1 MAQQSEEDP
10 MKKNLVRAVLV
21 ASLSLFFAGA
31 AFTATPAVAAAA
43 KESSGPKLSKAASKL
58 MSEAQK
64 AFTAKDWATM
74 LAKIKEAQA
83 LPDLTDY
90 DKYVVNYFM
99 GLALYNGGDKVSS
112 TPYFV
117 AAAESTAAP
126 PEERIPALRIAIDL
140 ENQAKD
146 FAKVKTLGQQLADAG
161 GLNGAVTGVVAF
173 AYYSTGD
180 YPNAKVFA
188 QKSVDTDLAAG
199 KTPDRSAYQVL
210 LMIQNRQKDIPGE
223 TKTLEIMSTNYGD
236 ADDWGYLLQFSIGFL
251 PASKDNRAIAALYL
265 YRLQLTV
272 GAKTTADDYLLMA
285 DLALGQRLP
294 GEAQRALQ
302 KGLDEGTL
310 SQAKAAAAL
319 NKANAQAKADEAT
332 LPAADAAAAKSPS
345 AAGDVSVAED
355 YYGYGKYADAIRV
368 AQRAIAKGGPKVIE
382 AKLLLGVA
390 QAQLGDDAA
399 AAQSLALV
407 RGDAALERAAQLWM
421 LYATRKYGKPAA
433 AAPAAP

>member
-1 MAQQSEEDP
+1 

-43 KESSGPKLSKAASKL
+43 KDSNAPKLSKDVSKP

-64 AFTAKDWATM
+64 AFTAKDWATTI
-74 LAKIKEAQA
+74 AKVKVAQA
-83 LPDLTDY
+83 LPNLTDY
-90 DKYVVNYFM
+90 DKYIINYF
-99 GLALYNGGDKVSS
+99 LALAYYNSGDKVSS

-117 AAAESTAAP
+117 AAAESAAAP
-126 PEERIPALRIAIDL
+126 PEERATTLRIAIDL

-146 FAKVKTLGQQLADAG
+146 FAKVITLGQQAADAG
-161 GLNGAVTGVVAF
+161 VLKGAVAAIVSF

-188 QKSVDTDLAAG
+188 QKSIDTDLADG

-210 LMIQNRQKDIPGE
+210 LMVQNRQKDAAGE
-223 TKTLEIMSTNYGD
+223 IKTLEAMSTNYGD
-236 ADDWGYLLQFSIGFL
+236 LEDWGYLLQFSIGYL
-251 PASKDNRAIAALYL
+251 PASKEYRAIAALYI
-265 YRLQLTV
+265 YRLQMKV
-272 GAKTTADDYLLMA
+272 GAITAADDYTLMA
-285 DLALGQRLP
+285 DLALGQRFP
-294 GEAQRALQ
+294 GEAQRVLQ
-302 KGLDEGTL
+302 KGLDSGTL

-345 AAGDVSVAED
+345 ATGDVSVAED

-368 AQRAIAKGGPKVIE
+368 AQRAIAKGGPKGGE
-382 AKLLLGVA
+382 ATLLLGVA

-399 AAQSLALV
+399 ATQNLALV
-407 RGDAALERAAQLWM
+407 KGDPALERAAKLWT
-421 LYATRKYGKPAA
+421 LYAARKYGKPAA
-433 AAPAAP
+433 AAPAAQ

>member
-1 MAQQSEEDP
+1 LA
-10 MKKNLVRAVLV
+10 
-21 ASLSLFFAGA
+21 
-31 AFTATPAVAAAA
+31 
-43 KESSGPKLSKAASKL
+43 
-58 MSEAQK
+58 EAQK
-64 AFTAKDWATM
+64 AFAAKDWATM
-74 LAKIKEAQA
+74 LAKVKEAQA

-90 DKYVVNYFM
+90 DKYIVNYFM
-99 GLALYNGGDKVSS
+99 GLAYYNSGDKASS

-126 PEERIPALRIAIDL
+126 PEEHITTLRIAIDL

-146 FAKVKTLGQQLADAG
+146 FAKVKTFGQQLADAG
-161 GLNGAVTGVVAF
+161 ALNGVVAAVVAF
-173 AYYSTGD
+173 AYYYTGD

-188 QKSVDTDLAAG
+188 QKAVDTDLAAG
-199 KTPDRSAYQVL
+199 RTPDRGAYQVL
-210 LMIQNRQKDIPGE
+210 LMIQNRQKDVPGE
-223 TKTLEIMSTNYGD
+223 TKTLETMSTNYGD

-251 PASKDNRAIAALYL
+251 PASKDYRATAALYL
-265 YRLQLTV
+265 YRLQRTV

-302 KGLDEGTL
+302 KGLDDGTL
-310 SQAKAAAAL
+310 SQARAAATL

-332 LPAADAAAAKSPS
+332 LPVADAVAAKSPS
-345 AAGDVSVAED
+345 ATGDVSVAED

-368 AQRAIAKGGPKVIE
+368 AQRAIAKGGPKAIE
-382 AKLLLGVA
+382 AQLLLGVT
-390 QAQLGDDAA
+390 QAQLGNDAA

-433 AAPAAP
+433 AAPAAQ